1 MQNYTPLSDDAF
13 DLREDDEPIMGTPES
28 VATRLSKI
36 GAGGPDDLPNWVL
49 KEFSDTPAPAMAGM
63 SHHAP
68 AAKGTSFEDFN
79 KDLRPTSQSNFH
91 VVQSRRKLVK
101 LLQRLSLTR
110 TLQRHFFTFENKI

>member
-49 KEFSDTPAPAMAGM
+49 KEFSDTLAPAITDVLNQSFRESKVARIWRQAGI

-91 VVQSRRKLVK
+91 VVQSRRKLAK
-101 LLQRLSLTR
+101 LL
-110 TLQRHFFTFENKI
+110 